1 MSSALQCSP
10 AMATADGMFPPPP
23 TNDVLTSQPEKKAVK
38 DMNVYII
45 QDISTSMECNKY
57 AVSNGIDEIISS
69 LRKRYE
75 EPCDYKA
82 NVCLIT
88 FSSHDNI
95 VVGEVIPVHETKKTT
110 FSCEGMTALWDAIGI
125 GMSHMREKSGSISA
139 TMYIFTDGDN
149 NDSRKYSGDEI
160 REIINTHK
168 SEFPTH
174 SVLFIGSDP
183 TTKKNANKIG
193 LDTVHSIQH
202 DSCDTP
208 VVYRVC
214 SHALDRC
221 VSGDTQC
228 TQFNEEDI
236 AIVSE
241 PKVMSYDS
249 GDTGQVHA
257 YDHDHNDSQI
267 DDYESDYVPSRAM

>member
-45 QDISTSMECNKY
+45 QDISTSMECN
-57 AVSNGIDEIISS
+57 
-69 LRKRYE
+69 
-75 EPCDYKA
+75 YKA

-193 LDTVHSIQH
+193 LDDTVHSIQH

-257 YDHDHNDSQI
+257 YDHDQTDSQI